1 MKLKMVRL
9 YSQILIFAAGTLLV
23 GCGATADRFLNPLQA
38 EPQPEAYLGQ
48 PNSDSLN
55 GSKDKGQAA
64 REALEGMGAY
74 KEQFPPSPNK
84 PVLRPAIVRLM
95 WIPDH
100 LNKTGD
106 LVPAHYYYLKVKND
120 EWAVEDA
127 FDIYDGL
134 QGSEGNKLNNP
145 SNIPFVTGK

>member
-1 MKLKMVRL
+1 MIRV
-9 YSQILIFAAGTLLV
+9 YSQIFLLSVGVLLV
-23 GCGATADRFLNPLQA
+23 GCGNTADKLLNPLQMD
-38 EPQPEAYLGQ
+38 PPPEAYLGQ

-55 GSKDKGQAA
+55 GTKDKGQSA

-74 KEQFPPSPNK
+74 QEQFSPSPNK

-100 LNKTGD
+100 LNKNGD
-106 LVPAHYYYLKVKND
+106 LIPAHYYYLKVKND

-134 QGSEGNKLNNP
+134 QASEGPTANNP
-145 SNIPFVTGK
+145 SNVPYVNGK